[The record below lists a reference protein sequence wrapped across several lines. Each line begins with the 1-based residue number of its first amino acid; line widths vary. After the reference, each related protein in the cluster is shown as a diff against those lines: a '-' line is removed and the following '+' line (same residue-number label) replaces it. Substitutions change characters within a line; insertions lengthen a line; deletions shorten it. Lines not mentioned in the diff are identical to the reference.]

1 MSFFFKDPLP
11 SDCAGL
17 QQAYTQAVANDDY
30 VTAMEAASKITL
42 LYDASCTV
50 PGVNPPAGGFSCDM
64 VYRIYTDQHGIFN
77 QQAKAN
83 AYASLV
89 ANNCPQVVPSGSG
102 PAPFDCAQV
111 QQQYI
116 QALQNG
122 QDVGE
127 LYHQL
132 ITNGCT
138 VPDSSSYC
146 ATYMSQF
153 NSAYNAKDVTA
164 MKAAIYKLVTSNCA
178 MPGSSQWNQAT
189 DQPVY
194 PSGPPTPPPR
204 TPSPPPDNKCA
215 DLMNAFNM
223 AKNQKSGP
231 EMTLFVQQMCANSCP
246 LPAGV
251 TCPTPVPAANN
262 CNTYMAAF
270 NTAVENG
277 DTAGVQAAI
286 NNMCLAGCTLPAGWI
301 CNSQGPGP
309 ATGGGTIISGGNTPS
324 GGGMQPV
331 PPPVNPCTGEQSLT
345 LIDYL
350 VTLPLKGLK
359 DDPILA
365 VVIGG
370 VGVVGG
376 LLTEAI
382 LIPEAGLYARV
393 PASALGAYGG
403 LIVNGI
409 LDNYD
414 WIKNAQQYGIVFG
427 SLVTGLGAVS
437 GIYQSIHN
445 STEKFLKTEL
455 GGAVGEVVYKVGE
468 GVISGGLFPV
478 YDILFGDKT
487 WTTAGYDK
495 AKCEAGCDD
504 PSLSSLQRK
513 MCKLGARLDLKF

>member
-64 VYRIYTDQHGIFN
+64 VYRIYADQRGIFN

-89 ANNCPQVVPSGSG
+89 ANKCPQVVPSGSG

-204 TPSPPPDNKCA
+204 TP
-215 DLMNAFNM
+215 
-223 AKNQKSGP
+223 
-231 EMTLFVQQMCANSCP
+231 
-246 LPAGV
+246 
-251 TCPTPVPAANN
+251 
-262 CNTYMAAF
+262 
-270 NTAVENG
+270 
-277 DTAGVQAAI
+277 
-286 NNMCLAGCTLPAGWI
+286 
-301 CNSQGPGP
+301 
-309 ATGGGTIISGGNTPS
+309 
-324 GGGMQPV
+324 
-331 PPPVNPCTGEQSLT
+331 VNPCTGEQSLT

-370 VGVVGG
+370 AGVVGG
-376 LLTEAI
+376 LLTVTI